1 MSDFKYFNVQIK
13 SDVIQRNGSVK
24 QEKDHLLV
32 RAVSVSDAETQVIKR
47 FENSDEFE
55 NLEVISVAVSKITN
69 VIPEISG
76 ENYLNTTVV
85 FEYENENGSIKESK
99 DYYLVISDLKNA
111 EHIVNKSLQDIPLE
125 SRVSSISE
133 SKITYILDYQ
143 NDIVD

>member
-1 MSDFKYFNVQIK
+1 MNDYKYFNVQIK

-47 FENSDEFE
+47 FENSDEFQ
-55 NLEVISVAVSKITN
+55 NLEVISVGVSKITN
-69 VIPEISG
+69 VIPEMSG
-76 ENYLNTTVV
+76 ENYLNTTVI
-85 FEYENENGSIKESK
+85 FEYENENGSTKESK

-111 EHIVNKSLQDIPLE
+111 ENIVNKSLNHIPLE

-133 SKITYILDYQ
+133 SKISYILDYQ